1 MGKVEKITRTAKAKA
16 MAAADTA
23 ANTGAANTG
32 AEETATDRTTDRAT
46 RRAKRLEKLAKAST
60 VTFTMEPAVRH
71 FMDAQAK
78 AAGMNLTHYMQQ
90 LVETHVIQSA
100 PSDDALAL
108 RLAAKRKVI
117 SDVVARAKAMDA
129 AGKFE
134 DHFILNVVQDIAKDT
149 DFAAQYALA
158 STGGAQAGSRAAT
171 RARVSLNQ
179 QIGRVIKK
187 AVGAR
192 SKRNEGGKIARAQV
206 QDALIS
212 TYTLL
217 DKPA

>member
-1 MGKVEKITRTAKAKA
+1 MGKVEKITKNAKAKA
-16 MAAADTA
+16 VTAADA
-23 ANTGAANTG
+23 GSAN
-32 AEETATDRTTDRAT
+32 EATDRVA

-60 VTFTMEPAVRH
+60 VTFTVEPSVRQ

-100 PSDDALAL
+100 PADDALAL

-134 DHFILNVVQDIAKDT
+134 DHFILNVVQDIAKED
-149 DFAAQYALA
+149 DFAKQYELA
-158 STGGAQAGSRAAT
+158 STGGAQVGSRAAS

-192 SKRNEGGKIARAQV
+192 SKRTEGGKIARAQV

>member
-1 MGKVEKITRTAKAKA
+1 MGKVEKITKNAKAKA
-16 MAAADTA
+16 VTAADA
-23 ANTGAANTG
+23 GSAND
-32 AEETATDRTTDRAT
+32 ATDRVA

-60 VTFTMEPAVRH
+60 VTFTMEPAVRQ
-71 FMDAQAK
+71 FMDKQAK

-90 LVETHVIQSA
+90 LVETHVIQA
-100 PSDDALAL
+100 PPADDALGQ

-134 DHFILNVVQDIAKDT
+134 DHFILNVVQDIAKED
-149 DFAAQYALA
+149 DFAAQYELA

-192 SKRNEGGKIARAQV
+192 SKRNESGKIARAQV

-217 DKPA
+217 DKPD

>member
-1 MGKVEKITRTAKAKA
+1 MGKVEKITKNAKAKA
-16 MAAADTA
+16 VTAADA
-23 ANTGAANTG
+23 GSAND
-32 AEETATDRTTDRAT
+32 AT
-46 RRAKRLEKLAKAST
+46 
-60 VTFTMEPAVRH
+60 PAVRQ
-71 FMDAQAK
+71 FMDKQAK

-90 LVETHVIQSA
+90 LVETHVIQAA
-100 PSDDALAL
+100 PADDALGQ

-134 DHFILNVVQDIAKDT
+134 DHFILNVVQDIAKED
-149 DFAAQYALA
+149 DFAAQYELA

-192 SKRNEGGKIARAQV
+192 SKRNESGKIARAQV

-217 DKPA
+217 DKPD

>member
-1 MGKVEKITRTAKAKA
+1 MGKVEKITKGKAV
-16 MAAADTA
+16 AAAATGDA
-23 ANTGAANTG
+23 ADRGA
-32 AEETATDRTTDRAT
+32 

-60 VTFTMEPAVRH
+60 VTFTMEIAVRR

-90 LVETHVIQSA
+90 LVDNHVIESA
-100 PSDDALAL
+100 PADDALAQ
-108 RLAAKRKVI
+108 RLAAKRHVI
-117 SDVVARAKAMDA
+117 SEVVARAKAMDA

-134 DHFILNVVQDIAKDT
+134 DHFILNVVQDAAKDAT
-149 DFAAQYALA
+149 FAKQYDVA
-158 STGGAQAGSRAAT
+158 SSGGAEAGSRAAQ

-187 AVGAR
+187 AIGAR
-192 SKRNEGGKIARAQV
+192 SKRTEKGKIARAQV

-217 DKPA
+217 DKPS

>member
-1 MGKVEKITRTAKAKA
+1 MGKVEKITRNAKAKVV
-16 MAAADTA
+16 AADNTETA
-23 ANTGAANTG
+23 APAA
-32 AEETATDRTTDRAT
+32 DRVA

-60 VTFTMEPAVRH
+60 VTFTVEPSVRQ

-90 LVETHVIQSA
+90 MVETHVIQSA
-100 PSDDALAL
+100 PADDALGQ

-117 SDVVARAKAMDA
+117 SDVVARAKKMDE
-129 AGKFE
+129 AGQFD
-134 DHFILNVVQDIAKDT
+134 DHFILKVVQDIAKDD
-149 DFAAQYALA
+149 DFAAQYELA
-158 STGGAQAGSRAAT
+158 STGGAQAGSRAAS

-192 SKRNEGGKIARAQV
+192 SKRTEGGKIARAQV
-206 QDALIS
+206 QDAMIS

>member
-1 MGKVEKITRTAKAKA
+1 MGKVEKITKNAKAKA
-16 MAAADTA
+16 VTAADA
-23 ANTGAANTG
+23 GSAND
-32 AEETATDRTTDRAT
+32 ATDRVA

-60 VTFTMEPAVRH
+60 VTFTMEPAVRQ
-71 FMDAQAK
+71 FMDKQAK

-90 LVETHVIQSA
+90 LVETHVIQAA
-100 PSDDALAL
+100 PADDALGQ

-134 DHFILNVVQDIAKDT
+134 DHFILN
-149 DFAAQYALA
+149 
-158 STGGAQAGSRAAT
+158 GGAQAGSRAAT

-192 SKRNEGGKIARAQV
+192 SKRNESGKIARAQV

-217 DKPA
+217 DKPD

>member
-1 MGKVEKITRTAKAKA
+1 MGKVEKITKNAKAKA
-16 MAAADTA
+16 VTAADA
-23 ANTGAANTG
+23 GSAND
-32 AEETATDRTTDRAT
+32 ATDRVA

-60 VTFTMEPAVRH
+60 VTFTMEPAVRQ
-71 FMDAQAK
+71 FMDKQAK

-90 LVETHVIQSA
+90 LVETHVIQAA
-100 PSDDALAL
+100 PADDAL
-108 RLAAKRKVI
+108 
-117 SDVVARAKAMDA
+117 
-129 AGKFE
+129 G
-134 DHFILNVVQDIAKDT
+134 
-149 DFAAQYALA
+149 
-158 STGGAQAGSRAAT
+158 GGAQAGSRAAT

-192 SKRNEGGKIARAQV
+192 SKRNESGKIARAQV

-217 DKPA
+217 DKPD